1 MSAPVTARP
10 ALRLHLVRHGETEWS
25 RSGRHTG
32 RTDVPLTPDG
42 EQAAREL
49 APMLNAHSYTAVLT
63 SPRLRARS
71 TCTWA
76 GLGADATV
84 DADLAEWDYGDYEG
98 LSTDDI
104 HLTRPGWNVWRDGC
118 PGGESPAAACA
129 RADRLLARLT
139 KRSGDVALFG
149 HGQFGRLL
157 LARWIGLPATAGQH
171 FAMDPASLGMLGTQ
185 DRAPRQRVVLLW
197 NVTRTVLPTP
207 A

>member
-1 MSAPVTARP
+1 MSSQP

-25 RSGRHTG
+25 RSGQHTG
-32 RTDVPLTPDG
+32 RTDVPLTPHG
-42 EQAAREL
+42 EQTAREL
-49 APMLNAHSYTAVLT
+49 APILNARSYSAVLT

-76 GLGADATV
+76 GLGATAVV

-98 LSTDDI
+98 LRTDDI

-118 PGGESPAAACA
+118 PGGESPAAARA
-129 RADRLLARLT
+129 RADRVLARLA
-139 KRSGDVALFG
+139 RLSGDVVLFG

-157 LARWIGLPATAGQH
+157 VARWIGLPATAGQH
-171 FAMDPASLGMLGTQ
+171 FAMDPASLGILGTQ
-185 DRAPRQRVVLLW
+185 ERPPGQRVVLLW
-197 NVTRTVLPTP
+197 NATRTLWPTP

>member
-1 MSAPVTARP
+1 MNAQP

-25 RSGRHTG
+25 RSGQHTG
-32 RTDVPLTPDG
+32 RTEVPLTPHG
-42 EQAAREL
+42 EQTAREL
-49 APMLNAHSYTAVLT
+49 APLLNAQSYSAVLT

-71 TCTWA
+71 TCKWA
-76 GLGADATV
+76 GLGAAAEV

-98 LSTDDI
+98 LRSDDI

-129 RADRLLARLT
+129 RADRLLARLA
-139 KRSGDVALFG
+139 RLSGDVALFG

-157 LARWIGLPATAGQH
+157 VARWIGLPATAGQH
-171 FAMDPASLGMLGTQ
+171 FAMDPASLGILGTQ
-185 DRAPRQRVVLLW
+185 DRPPGQRVVLLW
-197 NVTRTVLPTP
+197 NATRTVLQPP